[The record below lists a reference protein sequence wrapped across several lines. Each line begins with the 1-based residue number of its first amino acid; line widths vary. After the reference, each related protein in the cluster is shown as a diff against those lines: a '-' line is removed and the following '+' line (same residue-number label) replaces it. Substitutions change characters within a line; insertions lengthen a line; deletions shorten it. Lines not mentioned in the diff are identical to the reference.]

1 MADAKP
7 KPKPEKPREPTHAE
21 KLQKRVDD
29 VRFSIV
35 LLAVLCCVLLGWNLW
50 IRRQASTQASLIRAH
65 EKVREELSGVTTPEF
80 TRRVY
85 RKRFRDVGKRDIREE
100 VKTLCSKKNVRFN
113 ENFSKKKATAGV
125 GTTEE
130 YVVVPD
136 IKGIEM
142 DRLVDLLVSIRV
154 EKLDV
159 WCTAIDGLSSM
170 RDEEKTQ
177 ANHQRG
183 WSVLTTER
191 KPVYNIK
198 GLRFSRFYEKKGE
211 EGP

>member
-1 MADAKP
+1 MAETKA
-7 KPKPEKPREPTHAE
+7 KPEKPKELTHAE
-21 KLQKRVDD
+21 KLQKKVDD

-35 LLAVLCCVLLGWNLW
+35 LLAILCVVLLGWNLW
-50 IRRQASTQASLIRAH
+50 IRRQASNQASLIRAH
-65 EKVREELSGVTTPEF
+65 ENVREELGGVTTPEF

-100 VKTLCSKKNVRFN
+100 VKTLCQKKNVRFN
-113 ENFSKKKATAGV
+113 ENFGKKKSSV
-125 GTTEE
+125 GASTTEE

-170 RDEEKTQ
+170 RDEEKAQ
-177 ANHQRG
+177 ANHQKG

-198 GLRFSRFYEKKGE
+198 GLRFSRFYEKKGAE
-211 EGP
+211 EP